1 MLRFFSN
8 AKKSGCEPKE
18 IEQMTAR
25 MFLSLVLLLTT
36 AQFTFVQAQT
46 KIGPVVGSSIK
57 DFTLNDQHGSPK
69 KPGELLA
76 DGTTALVVIK
86 SAGW

>member
-18 IEQMTAR
+18 IEQKTAR
-25 MFLSLVLLLTT
+25 MFLSLALLLTT
-36 AQFTFVQAQT
+36 AQFTFAQAQT
-46 KIGPVVGSSIK
+46 SIGPVVGSSIK
-57 DFTLNDQHGSPK
+57 DFTLNDQHGSAK